1 MNADPGESA
10 SDSSDEDDTD
20 EARALRR
27 RRRAARQMKSER
39 LKKSVKVAGT
49 GYAAALAGAD
59 KKKADDAM
67 KKIRIARELKEIGHG
82 ACLACKT
89 APCAWK
95 SPIDYDIVKAR
106 RVELDVERERLRG
119 IPKSQKMVE
128 SFIAASV
135 VKGGKPQ
142 MTRESLSVELERELA
157 STFKQIKMHDVDH
170 ELHAA
175 YCCREDYFE
184 TEVLHGFKQMQ
195 NTGNVIDA
203 LEGERN
209 RLIADLLS
217 NEIVDNILNWMLE
230 GWYFGERES
239 EFPALGYVP
248 SLRKEGPI
256 RLFEA
261 QELAHAKG
269 LKDRGEEA
277 EQRGDPEGRIVKVSV
292 CYFWCCFC
300 LRCGCCCDCRFQRC
314 PCRCQSSF

>member
-1 MNADPGESA
+1 
-10 SDSSDEDDTD
+10 
-20 EARALRR
+20 
-27 RRRAARQMKSER
+27 
-39 LKKSVKVAGT
+39 
-49 GYAAALAGAD
+49 
-59 KKKADDAM
+59 
-67 KKIRIARELKEIGHG
+67 
-82 ACLACKT
+82 
-89 APCAWK
+89 
-95 SPIDYDIVKAR
+95 
-106 RVELDVERERLRG
+106 
-119 IPKSQKMVE
+119 
-128 SFIAASV
+128 
-135 VKGGKPQ
+135 
-142 MTRESLSVELERELA
+142 
-157 STFKQIKMHDVDH
+157 
-170 ELHAA
+170 
-175 YCCREDYFE
+175 
-184 TEVLHGFKQMQ
+184 MQ

-277 EQRGDPEGRIVKVSV
+277 EQRGDPEGRIVKVSA